1 MKYVIYEMI
10 TGRIKAR
17 CYAKSDEESFKNDPD
32 CTPIAS
38 ANTVKEAKKIIK
50 DLGEFELID

>member
-1 MKYVIYEMI
+1 MI
-10 TGRIKAR
+10 IGRIKAR